1 MKRTIINTVDN
12 LQYKNGEF
20 HRIPLKNKNN
30 NEMKTTINNIKTS
43 LLMLAIML
51 LFVPKM
57 QYAQDT
63 KSAALDQNISISV
76 EDEKLAGVIEK
87 ICEYLNLDYKYNSEI
102 LADKK
107 ISLNVSNKPIKYVLD
122 KLMKDYYLLFEI
134 QDNILVV
141 RDYVPLDKSM
151 AYAENSGQY
160 LANNRGFLFDNQ
172 RNKSITINFKSS
184 SNLIIIPVTINES
197 DTLNFILD
205 TGVRYPIIT
214 ELPFVNKLN
223 LNYLMPVKIKGLGEG
238 VELTAYRS
246 GNNTMRIN
254 GLTAR
259 NQEVQMIIDE
269 NFQISHILGI
279 PVHGLIG
286 FNLFKDYIVEIDYI
300 NEKLRL
306 HKPEYYKYRDRKKDI
321 ILPLDFDGNKPFV
334 NTNIITDDST
344 KVPVKLLVDTGASDA
359 IWLSEK
365 SDERI
370 QFPKKH
376 IETFIGRGLSG
387 DLYGVKGRIDGIWVG
402 PLILPQPI
410 VAFPNSEIIEQLMSS
425 NDRNGT
431 IGAEILRRFYVTMDY
446 RNSRLTLRPNHK
458 FKDEFNYNMSGME
471 IINPMPGLPIFTI
484 TNIRENSPAY
494 LAGLKENDQILSLNN
509 NTNKTME
516 LNDINL
522 LLQSKENKKIKVKFL
537 REGVEYQ
544 TSFELKKL
552 F

>member
-1 MKRTIINTVDN
+1 
-12 LQYKNGEF
+12 
-20 HRIPLKNKNN
+20 
-30 NEMKTTINNIKTS
+30 MKTINIIKTA
-43 LLMLAIML
+43 MLFVAMIL
-51 LFVPKM
+51 ILVPKM

-76 EDEKLAGVIEK
+76 EDESLSNVVEK
-87 ICEYLNLDYKYNSEI
+87 ICKYLNIDYKYNSDM

-107 ISLNVSNKPIKYVLD
+107 VSINVSNKPIKFVLD

-134 QDNILVV
+134 EDNILVV

-151 AYAENSGQY
+151 DYGDNPSQY
-160 LANNRGFLFDNQ
+160 YANNRGFLFDNQ
-172 RNKSITINFKSS
+172 RDKSITIKFKSC
-184 SNLIIIPVTINES
+184 SNLIIIPVTINDS

-214 ELPFVNKLN
+214 ELPFINKLN
-223 LNYLMPVKIKGLGEG
+223 LNYLMPIPVKGLGEG

-246 GNNTMRIN
+246 GNNTMSIS

-269 NFQISHILGI
+269 NFQISHILGM

-300 NEKLRL
+300 NEKITL

-321 ILPLDFDGNKPFV
+321 IMPLNFDGNKPYV
-334 NTNIITDDST
+334 NTSIITDDST
-344 KVPVKLLVDTGASDA
+344 KVPVKLLLDTGASDA

-370 QFPKKH
+370 NYPKNS

-410 VAFPNSEIIEQLMSS
+410 VAFPNSEIIEQLISS

-431 IGAEILRRFYVTMDY
+431 LGAEILRRFYVTIDY

-458 FKDEFNYNMSGME
+458 INDEFNYNMSGME

-509 NTNKTME
+509 SSRSDLE

-522 LLQSKENKKIKVKFL
+522 LLQSKENKKIKVKYL
-537 REGVEYQ
+537 REGVEYE

>member
-1 MKRTIINTVDN
+1 
-12 LQYKNGEF
+12 
-20 HRIPLKNKNN
+20 
-30 NEMKTTINNIKTS
+30 MKTIKNIKAAIFLTVA
-43 LLMLAIML
+43 MLVFL
-51 LFVPKM
+51 PKINF
-57 QYAQDT
+57 AQDT

-76 EDEKLAGVIEK
+76 EDESLSEVIEK
-87 ICEYLNLDYKYNSEI
+87 ICKYLNLDYKYNSNM
-102 LADKK
+102 LANKK
-107 ISLNVSNKPIKYVLD
+107 VSINVSNKPVKFVLD

-134 QDNILVV
+134 EDNILVV

-151 AYAENSGQY
+151 DFTENSSQY

-172 RNKSITINFKSS
+172 KKKSVTIKFKSS

-214 ELPFVNKLN
+214 ELPFINKLN
-223 LNYLMPVKIKGLGEG
+223 LNYLMPIQIKGLGEG

-246 GNNTMRIN
+246 GNNTMSIS

-269 NFQISHILGI
+269 NFQISHILGM

-286 FNLFKDYIVEIDYI
+286 FNLFRDYIVEIDYI
-300 NEKLRL
+300 NEQITLN
-306 HKPEYYKYRDRKKDI
+306 KPEYYKYRDRNKDI
-321 ILPLDFDGNKPFV
+321 ILPLNFDGNKPFV
-334 NTNIITDDST
+334 NTSILTDDST

-359 IWLSEK
+359 LWLSEK

-370 QFPKKH
+370 QFPEKH
-376 IETFIGRGLSG
+376 IEAFIGRGLSG
-387 DLYGVKGRIDGIWVG
+387 DLYGVKGRIDAIWVG
-402 PLILPQPI
+402 PLVLPQPI
-410 VAFPNSEIIEQLMSS
+410 VSFPNSELIDQLITT

-431 IGAEILRRFYVTMDY
+431 IGAEILRRFFVTIDY

-458 FKDEFNYNMSGME
+458 LNDEFNYNMSGME
-471 IINPMPGLPIFTI
+471 IINPMPGLPIFTV
-484 TNIRENSPAY
+484 TNIRENSPAF
-494 LAGLKENDQILSLNN
+494 LAGLQENDQILSLNN
-509 NTNKTME
+509 NSHKTLE

-522 LLQSKENKKIKVKFL
+522 LLQSKENKKIKVKYL
-537 REGVEYQ
+537 REGVEYE

>member
-1 MKRTIINTVDN
+1 MK
-12 LQYKNGEF
+12 
-20 HRIPLKNKNN
+20 
-30 NEMKTTINNIKTS
+30 TINNIKTAIILTAA
-43 LLMLAIML
+43 LLI
-51 LFVPKM
+51 FIPKM
-57 QYAQDT
+57 QFAQDT

-76 EDEKLAGVIEK
+76 EDESLSNVIEK
-87 ICEYLNLDYKYNSEI
+87 ICKYLNVDYKYNSDM

-107 ISLNVSNKPIKYVLD
+107 VSINVSNKPIKFVLD

-134 QDNILVV
+134 EDNILVV

-151 AYAENSGQY
+151 DYGDNPSQY
-160 LANNRGFLFDNQ
+160 YANNRGFLFDNQ
-172 RNKSITINFKSS
+172 KSKSISIKFKSS
-184 SNLIIIPVTINES
+184 SNLIIIPVRINES

-223 LNYLMPVKIKGLGEG
+223 LNYLMPIPVKGLGEG

-246 GNNTMRIN
+246 ANNTMNIS

-286 FNLFKDYIVEIDYI
+286 FNLFKDYIVEIDYL
-300 NEKLRL
+300 NEKITLN
-306 HKPEYYKYRDRKKDI
+306 KPEYFKYRDNKKDI
-321 ILPLDFDGNKPFV
+321 IMPLNFDGNKPYV
-334 NTNIITDDST
+334 NTTIETDDSI

-359 IWLSEK
+359 LWLSEK
-365 SDERI
+365 SDDRI
-370 QFPKKH
+370 NYPKQH
-376 IETFIGRGLSG
+376 VETFIGRGLSG
-387 DLYGVKGRIDGIWVG
+387 DLYGVKGRIEGIWVG
-402 PLILPQPI
+402 PLVLPQPI
-410 VAFPNSEIIEQLMSS
+410 VAFPDSEVIDQLISS

-431 IGAEILRRFYVTMDY
+431 IGAEILRRFHVTIDY

-458 FKDEFNYNMSGME
+458 FNDDFNYNMSGME
-471 IINPMPGLPIFTI
+471 IVNPMPGLPIFTI
-484 TNIRENSPAY
+484 TNIRENSPAS

-509 NTNKTME
+509 SSRNDLE

-522 LLQSKENKKIKVKFL
+522 LLQSKENKKIKVKYL
-537 REGVEYQ
+537 REGIEYE

>member
-1 MKRTIINTVDN
+1 
-12 LQYKNGEF
+12 
-20 HRIPLKNKNN
+20 
-30 NEMKTTINNIKTS
+30 MKTHLNYIKIS
-43 LLMLAIML
+43 LLVAVFL
-51 LFVPKM
+51 LVFVPKN

-76 EDEKLAGVIEK
+76 EDESLTNVIEK
-87 ICEYLNLDYKYNSEI
+87 ICKYLNIDYKYNSTI

-107 ISLNVSNKPIKYVLD
+107 ISMNVSNKPIKFVLD

-151 AYAENSGQY
+151 DYSENSSQY
-160 LANNRGFLFDNQ
+160 YANNRGFLFDNQ
-172 RNKSITINFKSS
+172 RSKSVTIKFKSS

-214 ELPFVNKLN
+214 ELPFINKLN
-223 LNYLMPVKIKGLGEG
+223 LNYLMPVQIKGLGEG
-238 VELTAYRS
+238 EELTAYRS
-246 GNNTMRIN
+246 ANNTMSIS

-300 NEKLRL
+300 NEKITLN
-306 HKPEYYKYRDRKKDI
+306 KPEYYKYRDRKKDI
-321 ILPLDFDGNKPFV
+321 IMPLNFDGNKPFV
-334 NTNIITDDST
+334 NTEIITEDSV
-344 KVPVKLLVDTGASDA
+344 KVPVKLLIDTGASDA

-370 QFPKKH
+370 QYPKNH

-387 DLYGVKGRIDGIWVG
+387 DVYGIKGRIEGIWVG

-410 VAFPNSEIIEQLMSS
+410 VAFPNSEIIDQLMTS
-425 NDRNGT
+425 NNRNGT
-431 IGAEILRRFYVTMDY
+431 IGAEILRRFYVTIDY
-446 RNSRLTLRPNHK
+446 RNSRLTLRPNYK
-458 FKDEFNYNMSGME
+458 FKEEFNYNMSGME
-471 IINPMPGLPIFTI
+471 VINPMPGLPVFTV
-484 TNIRENSPAY
+484 TNIRENSPAFF
-494 LAGLKENDQILSLNN
+494 AGLQENDQILSLNN
-509 NTNKTME
+509 NSSKTLE

-522 LLQSKENKKIKVKFL
+522 LLQSKENKKIKVKYL
-537 REGVEYQ
+537 RDGVEHE